1 MNELSCPTEEGLLPL
16 ITGEDVSAA
25 VRSHLDDCPQCRQRV
40 DRLRSEID
48 SLRQTYD
55 HPLSTVRELA
65 TATSSQPVTPEQP
78 AAEPLHT
85 IGKYRVI
92 GELAAGGQARTYR
105 AAHPQLPMELVVK
118 LGGQSTVDDTDQRN
132 RLQREGRILAE
143 LSHPNLARI
152 YDLDFDAGRPFLVM
166 EYVRGNNLRQHA
178 EGEKV
183 SPGNAAALI
192 AQVARALA
200 AAHAR
205 GVLHLDVKP
214 DNIVIDESGRPRLID
229 FGVGRIRDAWQ
240 DSRQQEQSV
249 GGTPAFM
256 APEQARGEATDP
268 RSDVFAA
275 GAVLYYLLVGKAPF
289 RAGSSGVSLEL
300 AQSGEF
306 DRDALAAASVPAALR
321 RICLRAMEPDAE
333 DRYARADAL
342 ADALERYV
350 RRPKRA
356 AYFFAAVAVV
366 ALAAAAVWQ
375 FWPNGQQPTDGPINT
390 PAQNGSGVA
399 ATFEA
404 LFEIPVLRQNAAG
417 EWDRGDLSKAHPLR
431 TGDRLAIHGR
441 LPPGMHAG
449 VFWFDS
455 EGNLHQ
461 LTHETTSSPE
471 ADWVFYP
478 GRESFV
484 DLSGPPGTEVLL
496 LCARASGPID
506 PAEVQAAFESGQAW
520 PSMPPGDSIIH
531 IDREHAWIPSRGP
544 GTAADTP
551 EAAVLRRA
559 EQLRARLADRFDL
572 LMGRAITHID

>member
-1 MNELSCPTEEGLLPL
+1 MNEPHCPTEEGLLPL
-16 ITGEDVSAA
+16 ITGEDVADA
-25 VRSHLDDCPQCRQRV
+25 VQSHVDNCPECRQRIG
-40 DRLRSEID
+40 RLRSEID
-48 SLRQTYD
+48 ALRQTYD
-55 HPLSTVRELA
+55 HPLSTVRQAAAASPSGTRLEPA
-65 TATSSQPVTPEQP
+65 

-118 LGGQSTVDDTDQRN
+118 LGGESTADDIDQRE

-152 YDLDFDAGRPFLVM
+152 YDLDFDAGRPFVVM
-166 EYVRGNNLRQHA
+166 EYVRGSNLRQHVDA
-178 EGEKV
+178 EKV
-183 SPGNAAALI
+183 SPRDAAVLI

-200 AAHAR
+200 AAHGR

-214 DNIVIDESGRPRLID
+214 ENIVLDESGRPRLID

-240 DSRQQEQSV
+240 DSRLGEQTL

-275 GAVLYYLLVGKAPF
+275 GAVLYYLLVGKSPF
-289 RAGSSGVSLEL
+289 RAASSGASLEL
-300 AQSGEF
+300 AQAGEF
-306 DRDALAAASVPAALR
+306 DRDAFETAGVPVALR
-321 RICLRAMEPDAE
+321 QICLLAMETDPQK
-333 DRYARADAL
+333 RYARADAL

-350 RRPKRA
+350 RRPKRNALLFGAVAIA
-356 AYFFAAVAVV
+356 ALAAVAV
-366 ALAAAAVWQ
+366 WQ
-375 FWPNGQQPTDGPINT
+375 FRPKDQQPIERPVNN
-390 PAQNGSGVA
+390 PVQNGSAVA

-404 LFEIPVLRQNAAG
+404 RFEIPVLRQNATGA
-417 EWDRGDLSKAHPLR
+417 WDRGDLSKAHPLR
-431 TGDRLAIHGR
+431 TGDRLAIRGR
-441 LPPGMHAG
+441 LPVGMHVA

-471 ADWVFYP
+471 ADWVYYP
-478 GRESFV
+478 GQEQFV

-496 LCARASGPID
+496 LCARASGPIE
-506 PAEVQAAFESGQAW
+506 PADVEAAFASGEPW
-520 PSMPPGDSIIH
+520 PSMPPGDSIVH
-531 IDREHAWIPSRGP
+531 IDRERVWIPSRGP
-544 GTAADTP
+544 GTTADTP
-551 EAAVLRRA
+551 EAAALRQA
-559 EQLRARLADRFDL
+559 EKVRARLADRFDFV
-572 LMGRAITHID
+572 MGRAITHID